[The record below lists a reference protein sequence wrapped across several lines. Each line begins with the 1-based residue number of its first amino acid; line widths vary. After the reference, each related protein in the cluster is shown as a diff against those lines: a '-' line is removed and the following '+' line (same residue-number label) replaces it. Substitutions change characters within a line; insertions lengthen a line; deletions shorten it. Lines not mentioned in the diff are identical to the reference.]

1 MMDGGLFSLEDIAA
15 GAIAGAGTGPEPSQG
30 PAFVFGRSSNC
41 RAVALE
47 KARTAP
53 PGRTPCGYRC
63 EPGSAQPVPLSRHRR
78 QHTGAAV
85 MDCGPGFAGAAAM
98 PTASEAEGN
107 GIAGPQ
113 DTDQAP
119 RCRKLRT
126 SPQSHRQSLQPLH
139 ARRMP
144 QLLSR
149 RSRRCTVSTTCF
161 GFGSGPVLS
170 CGSMAGIAAPPI
182 AEGGA
187 ARQAPSAGAGR

>member
-1 MMDGGLFSLEDIAA
+1 MVVSFPLKTLRPERFPGQARDRSRRRALHLCLDAAAIAA
-15 GAIAGAGTGPEPSQG
+15 RLRWKKRELHRRAGP
-30 PAFVFGRSSNC
+30 
-41 RAVALE
+41 
-47 KARTAP
+47 
-53 PGRTPCGYRC
+53 PCGYRC
-63 EPGSAQPVPLSRHRR
+63 EPGSAQPVTLSRHRR
-78 QHTGAAV
+78 QHTGAVV

-149 RSRRCTVSTTCF
+149 HSRRCTVSTTCF

-170 CGSMAGIAAPPI
+170 CGSMAGNAAPPI